1 MIGHRENEAGL
12 ASGLSESQAP
22 PVFSVRIDTSD
33 IRGREENSG
42 KRKQNKK
49 TEKQAFFRHMY
60 PVIIAVSNPI
70 FQLSPLTVWNRL
82 SIMPILHTRMEKD
95 DSPLFKKI
103 PVTILTGFLGAG
115 KTTLLNQILRS
126 ETGEKIAVIVNEFG
140 AADIDGALVASG
152 EEHLVTLDNGCICC
166 TVRNDLVET
175 LTDLL
180 KRKLEM
186 DGATKLEFD
195 RIVIETTGLADP
207 IPLVQT
213 FMTDEVL
220 MAAYEISS
228 IVTVVDAL
236 HIERQLGYLPVAAEQ
251 IALADLV
258 ILSKTDLIPVEARK
272 ILIPEIESKIHA
284 INRTVPIIQVDE
296 GAVPNSELFRERRFF
311 APPEVMHDH
320 DYDDHNHASHTHG
333 ISSLVLRSEKP
344 IQLDRLYEWIGELQN
359 TLGPDLFRYKGII
372 YSDEWEGKRAI
383 LQGVHALYT
392 VIPDREWKVDE
403 KRETTIVVIGQN
415 LDREAIEEGFKKIAL

>member
-1 MIGHRENEAGL
+1 MNE
-12 ASGLSESQAP
+12 
-22 PVFSVRIDTSD
+22 T
-33 IRGREENSG
+33 N
-42 KRKQNKK
+42 
-49 TEKQAFFRHMY
+49 
-60 PVIIAVSNPI
+60 
-70 FQLSPLTVWNRL
+70 
-82 SIMPILHTRMEKD
+82 
-95 DSPLFKKI
+95 SPLFKKI

-126 ETGEKIAVIVNEFG
+126 NSGEKIAVIVNEFG

-186 DGATKLEFD
+186 DGAKKLEFD

-213 FMTDEVL
+213 FMMDEVL

-236 HIERQLGYLPVAAEQ
+236 HIERQLSYLPVAAEQ
-251 IALADLV
+251 IALADLI
-258 ILSKTDLIPVEARK
+258 ILSKTDLIPPEARK
-272 ILIPEIESKIHA
+272 ILIGEIESKIHSMNQA
-284 INRTVPIIQVDE
+284 VSIIHADE
-296 GAVPNSELFRERRFF
+296 REVPNSELFRERRFF
-311 APPEVMHDH
+311 APPEVIHDH
-320 DYDDHNHASHTHG
+320 DHDDHDHASHIHG
-333 ISSLVLRSEKP
+333 ISSLVLRTEKP
-344 IQLDRLYEWIGELQN
+344 IAIDRLYEWIGGLQN
-359 TLGPDLFRYKGII
+359 TLGPDLLRYKGII
-372 YSDEWEGKRAI
+372 YSDEYPGKRAV

-392 VIPDREWKVDE
+392 VIPDREWKADE
-403 KRETTIVVIGQN
+403 KHETTIVVIGQN
-415 LDREAIEEGFKKIAL
+415 LDREEIETKFQAIL

>member
-1 MIGHRENEAGL
+1 MN
-12 ASGLSESQAP
+12 Q
-22 PVFSVRIDTSD
+22 DTSP
-33 IRGREENSG
+33 
-42 KRKQNKK
+42 
-49 TEKQAFFRHMY
+49 M
-60 PVIIAVSNPI
+60 
-70 FQLSPLTVWNRL
+70 
-82 SIMPILHTRMEKD
+82 
-95 DSPLFKKI
+95 FKKI

-115 KTTLLNQILRS
+115 KTTLLNHILRS

-175 LTDLL
+175 LTDLM
-180 KRKLEM
+180 KRRLEM
-186 DGATKLEFD
+186 DGAPKLEFD

-228 IVTVVDAL
+228 IVTVVDAV

-258 ILSKTDLIPVEARK
+258 ILSKTDLIPAEARK
-272 ILIPEIESKIHA
+272 ILIPEIEAKIRA
-284 INRTVPIIQVDE
+284 INRAVPIIRTDE
-296 GAVPNSELFRERRFF
+296 GALPNSELFRERRFF
-311 APPEVMHDH
+311 AAPEVMHDLDH
-320 DYDDHNHASHTHG
+320 DGHDHTSHAHG
-333 ISSLVLRSEKP
+333 ISSLVLRTEKP
-344 IQLDRLYEWIGELQN
+344 IPIDRLYSWIGELQN
-359 TLGPDLFRYKGII
+359 SLGPDLFRYKGII
-372 YSDEWEGKRAI
+372 YSDEYPGKRAI

-392 VIPDREWKVDE
+392 VTPDRDWNSNE
-403 KRETTIVVIGQN
+403 KRESVIVVIGQD
-415 LDREAIEEGFKKIAL
+415 LDRGAIQKSF

>member
-1 MIGHRENEAGL
+1 MNE
-12 ASGLSESQAP
+12 
-22 PVFSVRIDTSD
+22 T
-33 IRGREENSG
+33 N
-42 KRKQNKK
+42 
-49 TEKQAFFRHMY
+49 
-60 PVIIAVSNPI
+60 
-70 FQLSPLTVWNRL
+70 
-82 SIMPILHTRMEKD
+82 
-95 DSPLFKKI
+95 SPLFKKI

-126 ETGEKIAVIVNEFG
+126 NSGEKIAVIVNEFG

-186 DGATKLEFD
+186 DGAEKLEFD

-213 FMTDEVL
+213 FMMDEVL

-236 HIERQLGYLPVAAEQ
+236 HIERQLSYLPVAAEQ
-251 IALADLV
+251 IALADLI
-258 ILSKTDLIPVEARK
+258 ILSKTDLIPLEAHT
-272 ILIPEIESKIHA
+272 ILIGEIESKIHS
-284 INRTVPIIQVDE
+284 INRAVSIIHADE
-296 GAVPNSELFRERRFF
+296 GEVPNSELFRERRFF
-311 APPEVMHDH
+311 AAPEVMHELDH
-320 DYDDHNHASHTHG
+320 DGHDHASHAHG
-333 ISSLVLRSEKP
+333 ISSLVLRTGKP
-344 IQLDRLYEWIGELQN
+344 MAIDRLYEWIGELQN
-359 TLGPDLFRYKGII
+359 TLGPDLLRYKGII
-372 YSDEWEGKRAI
+372 YSDEFPGKRAV

-392 VIPDREWKVDE
+392 VIPDREWKADE
-403 KRETTIVVIGQN
+403 KRETTIVVISQN
-415 LDREAIEEGFKKIAL
+415 LDREAIQKSFSAVVA

>member
-1 MIGHRENEAGL
+1 M
-12 ASGLSESQAP
+12 
-22 PVFSVRIDTSD
+22 
-33 IRGREENSG
+33 
-42 KRKQNKK
+42 
-49 TEKQAFFRHMY
+49 
-60 PVIIAVSNPI
+60 
-70 FQLSPLTVWNRL
+70 
-82 SIMPILHTRMEKD
+82 
-95 DSPLFKKI
+95 FKKI

-115 KTTLLNQILRS
+115 KTTLLNHILRS

-180 KRKLEM
+180 KRKLGMNEEM
-186 DGATKLEFD
+186 EEGMNGTTKLEFD

-228 IVTVVDAL
+228 IVTVVDAV

-258 ILSKTDLIPVEARK
+258 ILSKTDLIPAEARK
-272 ILIPEIESKIHA
+272 ILIPEIEAKIRA
-284 INRTVPIIQVDE
+284 INRAVPIIRTDE
-296 GAVPNSELFRERRFF
+296 GALPNSELFRERRFF
-311 APPEVMHDH
+311 AAPEVMHDLDH
-320 DYDDHNHASHTHG
+320 DGHDHTSHAHG
-333 ISSLVLRSEKP
+333 ISSLVLRTEKP
-344 IQLDRLYEWIGELQN
+344 IPIDRLYSWIGELQN
-359 TLGPDLFRYKGII
+359 SLGPDLFRYKGII
-372 YSDEWEGKRAI
+372 SSDEWPGKRAI

-392 VIPDREWKVDE
+392 VTPDREWKENE
-403 KRETTIVVIGQN
+403 KRESIIVVIGQD
-415 LDREAIEEGFKKIAL
+415 LDHDAIQTSFESVV